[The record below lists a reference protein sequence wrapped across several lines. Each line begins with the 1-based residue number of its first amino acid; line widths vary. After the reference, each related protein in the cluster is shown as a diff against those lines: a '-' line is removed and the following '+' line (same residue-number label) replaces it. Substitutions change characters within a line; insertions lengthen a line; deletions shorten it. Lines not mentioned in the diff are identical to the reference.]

1 MRYCGVIFVEHRFV
15 YDTETVEDILRSFLR
30 KKERVLLCFP
40 REGSAIGP
48 VLEAMITRC
57 EGVAVFWEG
66 ELSWKNLLRISF
78 QQRCSAVIGGP
89 EIILSL
95 SKLAKRLGTP
105 LYIRNALLVGEKP
118 EEWLVEY
125 VESSLDCSVRGCYC
139 HLEERILEPEIEKIR
154 QELCRW
160 TSVLDFKLEKTGA
173 GLSLEMIVFPKERLP
188 KLPNF
193 ARLVVSGWDGDRD
206 GPLNMPLLWKNV
218 IYCRQNH

>member
-1 MRYCGVIFVEHRFV
+1 MGVIIVEHRYV
-15 YDTETVEDILRSFLR
+15 YDTETVEEILRSFLR

-48 VLEAMITRC
+48 VLDAIISRC
-57 EGVAVFWEG
+57 GGVAVFWDG

-95 SKLAKRLGTP
+95 SKLSKRLGTP

-118 EEWLVEY
+118 EEWLIEY
-125 VESSLDCSVRGCYC
+125 VENNLDCSVRGCYC
-139 HLEERILEPEIEKIR
+139 HLEARSMEIAVEKIR
-154 QELCRW
+154 KELCRW
-160 TSVLDFKLEKTGA
+160 TSVLDFKLDKTGA

-188 KLPNF
+188 KLPSF
-193 ARLVVSGWDGDRD
+193 ARLVVREWDGDKD

-218 IYCRQNH
+218 IYYKQNH